1 MTTDARK
8 RPLVAA
14 ALGIVYPGLGHVYLR
29 SWHRA
34 LLWFAAV
41 VITIIVF
48 VPESLLYGVATP
60 GDLLTV
66 AANIPIEAAVALPL
80 VAIFNAVDAYLTA
93 KRENAHVDGVRCPH
107 CGKVVDEDLS
117 FCHWCT
123 SELAV
128 ETDEST
134 QP

>member
-29 SWHRA
+29 AWHRA

-48 VPESLLYGVATP
+48 VPESLLQGVATP
-60 GDLLTV
+60 SDLLVV
-66 AANIPIEAAVALPL
+66 ATNVPMEAAVALPM

-93 KRENAHVDGVRCPH
+93 KRENAHVEGVRCPN
-107 CGKVVDEDLS
+107 CGKIVDEEIS

-123 SELAV
+123 TEFVVDADDSA
-128 ETDEST
+128 
-134 QP
+134 